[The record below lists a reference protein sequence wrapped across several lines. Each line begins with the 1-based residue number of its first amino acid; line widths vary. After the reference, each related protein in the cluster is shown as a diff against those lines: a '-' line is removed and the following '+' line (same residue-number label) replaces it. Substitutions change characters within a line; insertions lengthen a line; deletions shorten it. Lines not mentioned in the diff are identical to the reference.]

1 MKSAYNKFNFDE
13 SSYCHQMYKNVFS
26 RVRSFVLNN
35 SGTVDDALDVFQDT
49 MITVLLMNRNDEEL
63 NRLCQYSLTYVIAK
77 RVWFRRLREINRHE
91 EFLSNN
97 EEIMRDLFMLSNE
110 EQYSHSEIDVILYES
125 IQKLGNKYKNVIL
138 TSLKVKN
145 NKEGAKLLNYTD
157 RYYAKML
164 CVSRK
169 LLRER
174 ILKHHLVLENM
185 R

>member
-1 MKSAYNKFNFDE
+1 MTNQYFCDNIHKQKEGETKMEEVNIKELLETIKEKIWIVGIALLISIITTIVYINAIKEPIYKS
-13 SSYCHQMYKNVFS
+13 S
-26 RVRSFVLNN
+26 
-35 SGTVDDALDVFQDT
+35 T
-49 MITVLLMNRNDEEL
+49 
-63 NRLCQYSLTYVIAK
+63 TYVL
-77 RVWFRRLREINRHE
+77 V
-91 EFLSNN
+91 SNN